1 MSLGGWNKDR
11 DSRRDRKKDK
21 RDKRDERIDK
31 RREFKKTK
39 PRPLVDITKNISKI
53 IMWGVIG
60 YALDYVLR
68 FF

>member
-1 MSLGGWNKDR
+1 MSLGGWNNDR

-21 RDKRDERIDK
+21 RERRDERIDK
-31 RREFKKTK
+31 KREFKNTK
-39 PRPLVDITKNISKI
+39 PRPLVYITKIISKI

-60 YALDYVLR
+60 YALYYVLR

>member
-1 MSLGGWNKDR
+1 MSLGGWNNDR

-21 RDKRDERIDK
+21 RERRDERIDK
-31 RREFKKTK
+31 KREFKKTK

-60 YALDYVLR
+60 YALYYVLR